1 MTERFTR
8 DEFTD
13 CPCCESLNNEEGDL
27 EIVPGL
33 STLVIL
39 ELEFT

>member
-1 MTERFTR
+1 MIEKFIR
-8 DEFTD
+8 DGIA
-13 CPCCESLNNEEGDL
+13 CPCNESLTNEEWNL
-27 EIVPGL
+27 ETVPGL